1 MNSLT
6 DTILNIKI
14 KTLDNSLHEFTVTK
28 ETSVDDLKNKIA
40 AKINVPVNR
49 QRIIFQGKMLKNHD
63 NMATYKIEDG
73 HVLHLVANPGISQE
87 QERDVS
93 NLATNNNRD
102 GEASPV
108 SDALVDLELISGLI
122 RTLSETTFNRRN
134 LRRRLLQQRTNGF
147 HMDVHESLD
156 TIRQNSQNIRM
167 LLNHTNKPNIPEIG
181 PFNPFNFSSRRLQI
195 GQWVDVK
202 DTIDQWLEAQVINIR
217 EGQAF
222 IHYNGWGTRWD
233 EWIDMNSPRIALFR
247 THTVQSSNTRYM
259 SPFPNNA
266 PDGDNTHLPP
276 QSNID
281 FIEQLEDTSL
291 MMNNVSLIT
300 QKLVDHLNPIQ
311 SVGKSEKSEKH
322 SSAKHDIELQN
333 VISGMIEEQKSQPF
347 ERARSEKYVQ
357 FEDTQSIKSHKSIE
371 KNVMFEDAQSV
382 KSHKSLDYDAI
393 SMKSMKSF
401 VSASDIKTMNA
412 PVNFPEYISEED
424 SEEISE
430 IQSNVNLPH
439 SDHHLREYQIA
450 LYASQLAPLY
460 DRFGRLLIDL
470 APHLAML
477 GSSIQST
484 NPTGN
489 STNHH
494 FSAPVNPNLT
504 FASILT
510 NESGQTNSNPA
521 QPTNRSL
528 NFQVPVMLTPGEVI
542 AANNNSIPSNRIIG
556 ENNSNNVEF
565 HIHAV
570 LGPFRNSSPSPH
582 PPQNTHHNHG
592 SSPLRNLQTRSEILE
607 RRRGTNSSVSEQP
620 ERRVSYQP
628 IQQAPREADQIS
640 LERENLTP
648 SIKEKEEENLNEI
661 SFGTRRS
668 LEPEIEN
675 NFGESNILGQGAFSQ
690 RENDVEQA
698 LKNSLTDQI
707 NPFHGDEGPFTQ
719 EQRNEHQNESKNNP
733 EKDDDNNNEKEQDYD
748 DSDDWDNN
756 NSNPRHSN
764 CGRNIS

>member
-1 MNSLT
+1 MNSLS
-6 DTILNIKI
+6 DNILNIKI

-28 ETSVDDLKNKIA
+28 ETSVADLKNKIA

-63 NMATYKIEDG
+63 NMGAYKIEDG

-93 NLATNNNRD
+93 HNSSNITHSTNNHRD
-102 GEASPV
+102 GETSPV
-108 SDALVDLELISGLI
+108 SDTLVDLELISGLI

-167 LLNHTNKPNIPEIG
+167 LINHTNKANIPELG
-181 PFNPFNFSSRRLQI
+181 PLNPFNFSSRRLYI

-217 EGQAF
+217 EDQAF

-233 EWIDMNSPRIALFR
+233 EWIDMNSARIALFR

-259 SPFPNNA
+259 SPFPNNV
-266 PDGDNTHLPP
+266 PDGDNSHLPP

-281 FIEQLEDTSL
+281 FTEQLEDASL
-291 MMNNVSLIT
+291 MMNNVSVIT
-300 QKLVDHLNPIQ
+300 QKLVDCLNPVQ
-311 SVGKSEKSEKH
+311 SVGKSEKSG
-322 SSAKHDIELQN
+322 KHDIELQN

-347 ERARSEKYVQ
+347 ERARSERYVQ

-371 KNVMFEDAQSV
+371 KNVLFEDAQSV

-401 VSASDIKTMNA
+401 VSASDIKAMNA

-430 IQSNVNLPH
+430 IQSNVNIPH
-439 SDHHLREYQIA
+439 SDQYLREYQIA

-484 NPTGN
+484 NPSGN
-489 STNHH
+489 PTN
-494 FSAPVNPNLT
+494 PVNPNLT

-510 NESGQTNSNPA
+510 NESGQTTSNPA
-521 QPTNRSL
+521 QPTNRSFS
-528 NFQVPVMLTPGEVI
+528 FQVPVMLTPGEVI

-582 PPQNTHHNHG
+582 HPQSAHHNHV
-592 SSPLRNLQTRSEILE
+592 SSPLRNTQTRSEILD
-607 RRRGTNSSVSEQP
+607 RRRGTNLSVNEQP

-628 IQQAPREADQIS
+628 IQQVPREADQIS

-648 SIKEKEEENLNEI
+648 SIKEREEENLNEI

-675 NFGESNILGQGAFSQ
+675 TFGDSNILGQGAFSQ
-690 RENDVEQA
+690 RENDVEQTR
-698 LKNSLTDQI
+698 KNSLTDQI
-707 NPFHGDEGPFTQ
+707 NPFHGEEGSLTQ
-719 EQRNEHQNESKNNP
+719 EQRNGYQAELKNNP
-733 EKDDDNNNEKEQDYD
+733 QKEDGHNNENEEDYD
-748 DSDDWDNN
+748 DW
-756 NSNPRHSN
+756 NSNNQNPRRSN